1 MPSNGCRTADNKLA
15 AAAGLCV
22 SHLRPAATWRQKRL
36 KSSSNP
42 LPITKRVGAFKR
54 PPPFGSLNCSHPQL
68 GIPN

>member
-42 LPITKRVGAFKR
+42 LPITKRVGHSNAPAVWKPELQ
-54 PPPFGSLNCSHPQL
+54 PPSIGNS
-68 GIPN
+68 